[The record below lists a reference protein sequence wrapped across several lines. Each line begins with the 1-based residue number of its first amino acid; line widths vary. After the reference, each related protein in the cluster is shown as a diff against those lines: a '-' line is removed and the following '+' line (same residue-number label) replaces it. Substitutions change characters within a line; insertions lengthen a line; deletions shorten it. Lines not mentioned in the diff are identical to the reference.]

1 MVPRPERHRARGLAA
16 MTLLLQSGCR
26 RFESCRA
33 HFILS
38 FFSNVLGRKSFIF
51 FWETHIKKR
60 DIVSTMQKRSV
71 NRSPFFDEQITEEQ
85 IRKGKELQKY
95 VEKLKKEIEEA
106 RRGEW

>member
-1 MVPRPERHRARGLAA
+1 
-16 MTLLLQSGCR
+16 
-26 RFESCRA
+26 
-33 HFILS
+33 
-38 FFSNVLGRKSFIF
+38 
-51 FWETHIKKR
+51 
-60 DIVSTMQKRSV
+60 MQKRSV